1 MNPISINT
9 LPQEL
14 KFAKLPGMN
23 PAVEPQANLGS
34 FKDTLSQFVNSVND
48 LQSRAADTE
57 TAFLKGEITDVHQVM
72 IAVEEASVAF
82 ELLMEIRNKLLEAY
96 QTIQRM
102 PI

>member
-1 MNPISINT
+1 MNPITINT
-9 LPQEL
+9 QPQEL
-14 KFAKLPGMN
+14 AFPKAQVITKSDPS
-23 PAVEPQANLGS
+23 LGS

-48 LQSRAADTE
+48 LQGRAVDTE
-57 TAFLKGEITDVHQVM
+57 KAFLQGDISDVHQVM

>member
-1 MNPISINT
+1 MNPITINT

-14 KFAKLPGMN
+14 SFPPTLITSKADPT
-23 PAVEPQANLGS
+23 LGS

-48 LQSRAADTE
+48 LQSRAVDTE
-57 TAFLKGEITDVHQVM
+57 TAFLQGDISDVHQVM

>member
-1 MNPISINT
+1 MNPVTINT

-14 KFAKLPGMN
+14 TFPKSQITPKADPT
-23 PAVEPQANLGS
+23 LGS

-48 LQSRAADTE
+48 LQGRAADTQK
-57 TAFLKGEITDVHQVM
+57 AFLKGDVSDVHQVM

>member
-1 MNPISINT
+1 MNPITINT

-14 KFAKLPGMN
+14 TFPKSQVLPKAD
-23 PAVEPQANLGS
+23 PSLSS

-57 TAFLKGEITDVHQVM
+57 TAFLKGDVSDVHQVM

>member
-1 MNPISINT
+1 MNPITINT
-9 LPQEL
+9 QPQEL
-14 KFAKLPGMN
+14 SFPKAQIVPKSDPS
-23 PAVEPQANLGS
+23 LGA

-48 LQSRAADTE
+48 LQGRAVDTE
-57 TAFLKGEITDVHQVM
+57 TAFLKGDITDVHQVM

>member
-1 MNPISINT
+1 MNPITINT

-14 KFAKLPGMN
+14 AFPQTKIT
-23 PAVEPQANLGS
+23 PQADPALGT

-48 LQSRAADTE
+48 LQGRAADTE
-57 TAFLKGEITDVHQVM
+57 TAFLKGDITDVHQVM

>member
-1 MNPISINT
+1 MNPITINT

-14 KFAKLPGMN
+14 SF
-23 PAVEPQANLGS
+23 PQAASITPKSDATLGT

-48 LQSRAADTE
+48 LQSQAADTE
-57 TAFLKGEITDVHQVM
+57 KAFLKGDISDVHQVM

-102 PI
+102 PV

>member
-1 MNPISINT
+1 MNPITINT

-14 KFAKLPGMN
+14 AF
-23 PAVEPQANLGS
+23 PQAAIAQKPDPSLGS

-48 LQSRAADTE
+48 LQSQAADTE
-57 TAFLKGEITDVHQVM
+57 KAFLQGDISDVHQVM

>member
-1 MNPISINT
+1 MKPISLNT
-9 LPQEL
+9 LPQEF
-14 KFAKLPGMN
+14 KI
-23 PAVEPQANLGS
+23 PQALPAPPKMAANGET
-34 FKDTLSQFVNSVND
+34 FADTLKQFVNSVSD
-48 LQSRAADTE
+48 LQSQAAGAE
-57 TAFLKGEITDVHQVM
+57 QAFLRGEISDVHQVM

>member
-1 MNPISINT
+1 MNPITINT

-14 KFAKLPGMN
+14 SFPKAQIAPK
-23 PAVEPQANLGS
+23 ADASLGS
-34 FKDTLSQFVNSVND
+34 FKEALSQFVNSVND
-48 LQSRAADTE
+48 LQGRAADTE
-57 TAFLKGEITDVHQVM
+57 TAFLKGDITDVHQVM

>member
-1 MNPISINT
+1 MKPIVLNT

-14 KFAKLPGMN
+14 NFTKVLPSQQPQQPVEGKNFA
-23 PAVEPQANLGS
+23 
-34 FKDTLSQFVNSVND
+34 DTLKQFVGSVND
-48 LQSRAADTE
+48 LQSKAADTE
-57 TAFLKGEITDVHQVM
+57 TAFLRGDVKDVHQVM

-82 ELLMEIRNKLLEAY
+82 DLLLEIRNKLLEAY

>member
-1 MNPISINT
+1 MKPITLNT
-9 LPQEL
+9 LHQE
-14 KFAKLPGMN
+14 FN
-23 PAVEPQANLGS
+23 IPQALPKPPKTEVTGAS
-34 FKDTLSQFVNSVND
+34 FGDTLKQFVNSVND
-48 LQSRAADTE
+48 LQSQAAGAE
-57 TAFLKGEITDVHQVM
+57 TAFLRGEISDVHQVM

>member
-1 MNPISINT
+1 MNPITINT

-14 KFAKLPGMN
+14 TF
-23 PAVEPQANLGS
+23 PQATPVTPKTDANLGT

-48 LQSRAADTE
+48 LQSQAADTE
-57 TAFLKGEITDVHQVM
+57 KAFLKGDISDVHQVM

-102 PI
+102 PV

>member
-1 MNPISINT
+1 MNPITINT

-14 KFAKLPGMN
+14 AF
-23 PAVEPQANLGS
+23 PQATPITPKTDANLGS

-48 LQSRAADTE
+48 LQSQAADTE
-57 TAFLKGEITDVHQVM
+57 KAFLKGDISDVHQVM

-102 PI
+102 PV